1 MRCISYCIWAF
12 ETSAE
17 STSDWPWYELTIVP
31 MMIALF
37 RYLLVLESGDG
48 AAPEEVFA
56 SDRVLQLTGLCWLVI
71 YGAAV
76 YAS

>member
-1 MRCISYCIWAF
+1 
-12 ETSAE
+12 
-17 STSDWPWYELTIVP
+17 

-56 SDRVLQLTGLCWLVI
+56 SDRVLQLTGLCWLVV

-76 YAS
+76 YAN